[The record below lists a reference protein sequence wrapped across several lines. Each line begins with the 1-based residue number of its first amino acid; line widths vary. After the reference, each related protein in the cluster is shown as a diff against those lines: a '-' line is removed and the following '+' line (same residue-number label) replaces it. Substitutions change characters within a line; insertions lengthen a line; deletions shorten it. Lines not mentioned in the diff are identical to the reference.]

1 MRAYRKITKEH
12 IVITA
17 VLACLLVVSWPH
29 QTTAK
34 ILKQHLGL
42 TNVSPFHNIHTD
54 YHSAREWTAWIY
66 LEGRPE
72 DIQKLLS
79 EQHFM
84 HGKGQTIESPNRARF
99 VKAPPP
105 PTAAQA
111 KFYHRSRSGIID
123 YAFTGPDGTQLWL
136 VAQKF

>member
-29 QTTAK
+29 QTNAK

-42 TNVSPFHNIHTD
+42 INASPFNNIQTD
-54 YHSAREWTAWIY
+54 YHSTREWTAWIY
-66 LEGRPE
+66 LEGRSE

-79 EQHFM
+79 EQHFTLSNS
-84 HGKGQTIESPNRARF
+84 QTKETPTLARF
-99 VKAPPP
+99 TEAPPP
-105 PTAAQA
+105 PTVSQT